1 MRMLENRTANHLT
14 QPHLHEKASFY
25 IEQARAV
32 CNLLVVRFLERI
44 AGHAT
49 YVSESTVYIATGEKV
64 SFR

>member
-1 MRMLENRTANHLT
+1 
-14 QPHLHEKASFY
+14 
-25 IEQARAV
+25 V